1 MEWLRGISIKV
12 RLSLLIVALLGAML
26 GMGLNQKQ
34 AVGVVNNML
43 NDMFLNQ
50 LVPITDVTNA
60 NMQAIYHHRELFN
73 YVIEIKQSEMD
84 RIAAVMN
91 RSEEQMNG

>member
-1 MEWLRGISIKV
+1 MLGVDIMEWLRGISIKV

-34 AVGVVNNML
+34 AGGVVNNML

-50 LVPITDVTNA
+50 LVPITDAANT
-60 NMQAIYHHRELFN
+60 NMQAIYHHRKLFN
-73 YVIEIKQSEMD
+73 YVIESKQS
-84 RIAAVMN
+84 
-91 RSEEQMNG
+91 